1 MRPSPGAQLSEHQPP
16 DYRQRGSGSLSLPLA
31 FSQVTLRVTP
41 HDGPMTETP
50 DTHPTA
56 PLPSELQGAQPEAAG
71 TADTAAPTANEPAYS
86 TPTAQIPLP
95 PQNPWAPPA
104 PAAPTPSSGARRPA
118 LGVVLATSLLA
129 GTLGAGLGAAAVI
142 ATDDGLSTSTTTTT
156 GDVGDISAAVLPDG
170 SVARV
175 ANDVLPSVVSIQFTG
190 DQGGGS
196 GSGVVIDESG
206 LILTNNHVVE
216 GAADG
221 GSLTVAFQDGTST
234 SAEIV
239 GRDPSSDLAVIRV
252 DGAEGLKAVA
262 LGSSDSLRVGE
273 TVVAIGSPLGLSGTV
288 TTGIVSAK
296 NRPVLPGDAA
306 GDQSVL
312 NAIQTDAAINPGN
325 SGGALVNLKGELVGV
340 NSAIATLGASPGSQ
354 AGSIGLGF
362 AIPIDQAKWIS
373 EQLIENGSVQHARLG
388 VSVENAAGDVRG
400 AVVRTVE
407 PGSTADD
414 LGIEVDDVITGFD
427 TQGID
432 SADALVAAVRSAE
445 PGTSVTVT
453 LVRGGDTKSLDVTL
467 AAEQTS

>member
-1 MRPSPGAQLSEHQPP
+1 M
-16 DYRQRGSGSLSLPLA
+16 A
-31 FSQVTLRVTP
+31 FSQVALREIP
-41 HDGPMTETP
+41 HHGCMTETP
-50 DTHPTA
+50 DTHPTV
-56 PLPSELQGAQPEAAG
+56 PLPSELQGAEPDAAG
-71 TADTAAPTANEPAYS
+71 PADATATGDPTAPSDSAPAYS
-86 TPTAQIPLP
+86 APTAQIPLP
-95 PQNPWAPPA
+95 PQNPWAPPSPTTEA
-104 PAAPTPSSGARRPA
+104 PPAPSRRPA

-142 ATDDGLSTSTTTTT
+142 ATDDDLSTSTTTTA
-156 GDVGDISAAVLPDG
+156 GEVGDISSTVLSNG

-175 ANDVLPSVVSIQFTG
+175 AKDVLPSVVSIQFAG

-196 GSGVVIDESG
+196 GSGIVIDETG

-239 GRDPSSDLAVIRV
+239 GLDPSSDLAVVRV
-252 DGAEGLKAVA
+252 DGVDDLKAVA
-262 LGSSDSLRVGE
+262 LGSSDALRVGE

-296 NRPVLPGDAA
+296 NRPVLPGDSA
-306 GDQSVL
+306 GDESVL

-373 EQLIENGSVQHARLG
+373 EQLIENGAVQHARLG
-388 VSVENAAGDVRG
+388 VSVESATGEVRG
-400 AVVRTVE
+400 AAVQTVE
-407 PGSTADD
+407 PGSSADKIG
-414 LGIEVDDVITGFD
+414 LQVDDVVTGFD

-445 PGTSVTVT
+445 PGTTVTVT
-453 LVRGGDTKSLDVTL
+453 IVRGGDTKSLDVTL
-467 AAEQTS
+467 VAEQTS